1 MENVVSKSRFKP
13 QALKYFRQ
21 VQEGGQELIITE
33 YSKPVL
39 KIVPYRRQ
47 SADILKELEGTVKRF
62 DNPCEPVAD
71 DEWDVLK

>member
-1 MENVVSKSRFKP
+1 MSKSRFKP

-21 VQEGGQELIITE
+21 VQEDGRELIITE

-39 KIVPYRRQ
+39 KIVPYSRRL
-47 SADILKELEGTVKRF
+47 ADVLKELEGTVKKF
-62 DNPCEPVAD
+62 DDPCEPVAE